1 MISIRPSAERGH
13 ANHGWL
19 DTQYSFSFSDYYDPK
34 NMKSLTIKAQS
45 NAYFKM
51 LERNVKVKEV
61 FQLGNHLVWVTP
73 NNTALIVD
81 TSTGKEELSD
91 KEIDELFTVKK

>member
-1 MISIRPSAERGH
+1 MQ
-13 ANHGWL
+13 
-19 DTQYSFSFSDYYDPK
+19 T
-34 NMKSLTIKAQS
+34 LTVKAQS

-51 LERNVKVKEV
+51 LERQAKLREV

-73 NNTALIVD
+73 NNTALIID

-91 KEIDELFTVKK
+91 KEIDELFVKK